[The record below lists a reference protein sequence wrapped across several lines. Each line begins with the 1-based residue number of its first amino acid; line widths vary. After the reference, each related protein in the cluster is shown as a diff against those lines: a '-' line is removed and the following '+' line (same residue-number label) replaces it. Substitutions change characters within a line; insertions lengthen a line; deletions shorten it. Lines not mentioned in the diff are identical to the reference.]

1 MRTSPLSRAA
11 ARDILRHG
19 TARAVQGVVIDDP
32 AVGNPLCNLLR
43 VDCHMSR
50 EGGFIAAKVGGYVV
64 GQSHYS
70 AIISSVTLNWSTVY
84 WSDGVPSQSTT
95 LAFQLSPPCT
105 TPNVSPFTSNQ

>member
-1 MRTSPLSRAA
+1 MRISSLSRAA
-11 ARDILRHG
+11 TRDILRHG
-19 TARAVQGVVIDDP
+19 TARAIQRVIIDNP

-70 AIISSVTLNWSTVY
+70 AIKSA
-84 WSDGVPSQSTT
+84 PRR
-95 LAFQLSPPCT
+95 
-105 TPNVSPFTSNQ
+105 